1 MKPPFAYYGGKTLM
15 ADRIA
20 ALLPAH
26 DHYVEPFAGSLA
38 VLLAKPRSRI
48 ETVND
53 LDEHLVAFWRVVRDR
68 LDDLERVAA
77 LTPHA
82 RAEFDVARKLD
93 DIDELERAR
102 RVWVLL
108 SQSRMGTL
116 RKSGWRFVAKPTVGM
131 GVSGSLA
138 AYVARLP
145 SAAARLHGV
154 SIENRPA
161 LDVIADYGCHRDVVL
176 YVDPPYDPEARNSLG
191 YRIEMG
197 ERQQHED
204 LAAAL
209 HACKADVLLSGY
221 DSPLYRE
228 MFGDWHRIDIAT
240 RTGQGAGST
249 KEGDG
254 SRIETLWANYP
265 LPSVQQIDMFAEG
278 PS

>member
-15 ADRIA
+15 AERIVN
-20 ALLPAH
+20 LLPPH
-26 DHYVEPFAGSLA
+26 SHYVEPFAGSLA

-53 LDEHLVAFWRVVRDR
+53 LDEHLVAFWRIVRDR
-68 LDDLERVAA
+68 LPDLERVAA

-82 RAEFDVARKLD
+82 RSEFEGARDLD
-93 DIDELERAR
+93 GVDDLERAR

-131 GVSGSLA
+131 SVSGSLA

-145 SAAARLHGV
+145 AAAGRLDGV

-161 LDVIADYGCHRDVVL
+161 LDVIADYGGHPDTVV
-176 YVDPPYDPEARNSLG
+176 YVDPPYDPQSRNSLG

-197 ERQQHED
+197 ERSQHEK
-204 LAAAL
+204 LGAAL
-209 HACKADVLLSGY
+209 AKCKADVLVSGY
-221 DSPLYRE
+221 DSPLYSE
-228 MFGDWHRIDIAT
+228 MFDGWNRIDIQT

-249 KEGDG
+249 KEGEG
-254 SRIETLWANYP
+254 GRIETLWANYEISQVDQP
-265 LPSVQQIDMFAEG
+265 ELFAEVHA
-278 PS
+278 